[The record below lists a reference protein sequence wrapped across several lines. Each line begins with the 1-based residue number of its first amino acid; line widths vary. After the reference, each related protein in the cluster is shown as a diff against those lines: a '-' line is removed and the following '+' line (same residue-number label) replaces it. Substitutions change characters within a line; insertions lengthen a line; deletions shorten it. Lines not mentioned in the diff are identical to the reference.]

1 MRKLKFINRLIAVMF
16 MAVALV
22 ACSSSKSDDDDDDDD
37 DGKKKE
43 KVGKIG
49 KNQDEDE
56 EEEERIISSTSSVD
70 GFCALVD
77 EMTTAIE
84 QASDE
89 DEILSLQNRF
99 KSRMEQYKNDDTPLS
114 ADEKEQVIMSLAMF
128 GGTVIDKAVELT
140 GEYVSEEEL
149 YNAGVAIGQQM
160 RSIVEQSNTLA
171 EVCGNMKGAM
181 NNM

>member
-1 MRKLKFINRLIAVMF
+1 MF

-22 ACSSSKSDDDDDDDD
+22 ACSSSSKDDDDDDDD
-37 DGKKKE
+37 DSKKKE
-43 KVGKIG
+43 KVGK
-49 KNQDEDE
+49 KDKLQD
-56 EEEERIISSTSSVD
+56 EEEERIISSKSSVD
-70 GFCALVD
+70 GFCALID
-77 EMTTAIE
+77 EITAAVK

-89 DEILSLQNRF
+89 NQINTLQNRF

-140 GEYVSEEEL
+140 GEYVSEEDL
-149 YNAGVAIGQQM
+149 YNAGAEFGRQI

-171 EVCGNMKGAM
+171 EVCSNMKAM